1 MSSIFVVLGSRS
13 DQPRPMTLGE
23 RKRNGPRVLVN
34 RLTLN
39 NEIIERLRR
48 VTKLCGKQTAVKKSD
63 SQGNT
68 AGEVNSLNDAENA
81 PTEVGTN
88 ETGNGS
94 ELKNSTFN
102 DAESKEL
109 IPEESRQGKLILQFQ
124 LATWPLCARLLGLSC
139 K

>member
-1 MSSIFVVLGSRS
+1 MSSIFIVLGSRS

-34 RLTLN
+34 RLNLN

-48 VTKLCGKQTAVKKSD
+48 VTKLWGKQTAVKKSD
-63 SQGNT
+63 SQGNK

-81 PTEVGTN
+81 PAEVGTN
-88 ETGNGS
+88 GTGNGS

-109 IPEESRQGKLILQFQ
+109 IPEESRQGKLILQFEF
-124 LATWPLCARLLGLSC
+124 ATWPLCARLLGLSSR
-139 K
+139 

>member
-34 RLTLN
+34 RLNLN
-39 NEIIERLRR
+39 SEIVERLCR
-48 VTKLCGKQTAVKKSD
+48 VTKLWGKQTAVKKSD
-63 SQGNT
+63 SQENK

-81 PTEVGTN
+81 PAEVGKN
-88 ETGNGS
+88 GTGNGS
-94 ELKNSTFN
+94 ELKNRTFN

-109 IPEESRQGKLILQFQ
+109 RPEESRQGKLILQFQ
-124 LATWPLCARLLGLSC
+124 LATWPLCARLLGLSSR
-139 K
+139 